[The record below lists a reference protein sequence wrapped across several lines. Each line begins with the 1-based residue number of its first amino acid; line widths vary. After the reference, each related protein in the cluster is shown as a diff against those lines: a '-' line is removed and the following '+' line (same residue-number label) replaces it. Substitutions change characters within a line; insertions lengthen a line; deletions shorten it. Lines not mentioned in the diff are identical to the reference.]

1 VCAREERR
9 GKNRGLGVTG
19 EEEKE
24 EEEEVV
30 VGGGIGSVE
39 VTKGARV

>member
-24 EEEEVV
+24 EEEVV
-30 VGGGIGSVE
+30 VGGDIGSVE